1 METISNIISHS
12 LNINKYF
19 ENEKICF
26 LDIET
31 TGLNRSKNMIYL
43 IGILYL
49 DNSTWTLKQ
58 YFANTMEKEKDL
70 LIKFIS
76 DISTFDKLIT
86 YNGDSFDLP
95 FIDHRLKYH
104 KLDYCIDKVKSFDIY
119 RIIKNNRNYLD
130 LENLKLK
137 TIERSLGF
145 HREDIY
151 SGLDCIGFY
160 YDYINSNNKSMKDNI
175 LKHNYDD
182 LIHMLDIMVILDIID
197 DRKSFYLEIQN
208 SSIKFLI
215 EDIRISGDMI
225 TIIGILDKLLDTN
238 IKHFDKNY
246 SIVTEDLHKF
256 IISIEYKQGYV
267 TKEKKC
273 MYINLSDL
281 LIITGLKDS
290 TEYNLPSNILTLMVE
305 KKYSIE
311 NTKNLLKEILIN
323 ILG

>member
-1 METISNIISHS
+1 METINNIISHS

-31 TGLNRSKNMIYL
+31 TGLNRSKNMVYL
-43 IGILYL
+43 IGVLFL

-58 YFANTMEKEKDL
+58 YFANTIEKEKDL
-70 LIKFIS
+70 LEKFIS

-95 FIDHRLKYH
+95 FIEHRLKH
-104 KLDYCIDKVKSFDIY
+104 HNLDYNIDKTKSFDVY

-145 HREDIY
+145 YREDIY
-151 SGLDCIGFY
+151 SGLDCIEFY
-160 YDYINSNNKSMKDNI
+160 YDYINSNNITMKNNI

-182 LIHMLDIMVILDIID
+182 LTHMLDIIMILDIID
-197 DRKSFYLEIQN
+197 DKKSFYLEIQN

-215 EDIRISGDMI
+215 ENISISGDMI
-225 TIIGILDKLLDTN
+225 TITGIIDKILDAN
-238 IKHFDKNY
+238 IKHFDRNY
-246 SIVTEDLHKF
+246 SIITKDLNRF
-256 IISIEYKQGYV
+256 IISIEYNQGYV

-273 MYINLSDL
+273 MYIDLSDL
-281 LIITGLKDS
+281 PIISELKDS
-290 TEYNLPSNILTLMVE
+290 TEYNLPSNILTLIIE
-305 KKYSIE
+305 KKYCLSNI
-311 NTKNLLKEILIN
+311 KNLLKEILIN
-323 ILG
+323 ILS